1 MLTITRK
8 LEFDAGHRIPNHE
21 SKCRNVHGHRY
32 VLECTVTGELVTQP
46 GHSSEG
52 MIVDFGALKEIMNQ
66 FVVSDWDHAM
76 LVWQND
82 TPLIAALYA
91 LETDSSHTLAKDE
104 KGWGKHKTVVLPCIP
119 TVEGLAEY
127 AFGLLSAPLLSNGL
141 KLTHLRLYETPNCW
155 ADCYA
160 S

>member
-1 MLTITRK
+1 MPTAPLTITRK

-32 VLECTVTGELVTQP
+32 VLECTVAGPLVSTP
-46 GHSSEG
+46 GSSSQG
-52 MIVDFGALKEIMNQ
+52 MVVDFGALKEIMNDNI
-66 FVVSDWDHAM
+66 VKDWDHAM
-76 LVWQND
+76 LVWEGD
-82 TPLIAALYA
+82 HELRAALA
-91 LETDSSHTLAKDE
+91 VLHA
-104 KGWGKHKTVVLPCIP
+104 HKTVVLPCIP

-127 AFGLLSAPLLSNGL
+127 AFNILELPLIQRRL

-155 ADCYA
+155 ADRYA